1 MTTRKVRVM
10 ERVDKGPSTHCF
22 CNDDGS
28 ILIDTSP
35 DREEIYLAGINCT
48 PSEFCDWFLTVEES
62 HGRYSLL
69 FGGQNSLIDIEGS
82 SHDFSVGRVLEVN
95 FDEYFSAFIEM
106 RIQVA
111 KRDLD
116 WYVNS
121 QRKKLG
127 LYENSI

>member
-1 MTTRKVRVM
+1 MTTRRVLVI
-10 ERVDKGPSTHCF
+10 RAVDKGPSSHCF

-28 ILIDTSP
+28 LLIDTSP
-35 DREEIYLAGINCT
+35 DREEIHLEGINCT

-82 SHDFSVGRVLEVN
+82 CHDLSVGKVLEVN

-106 RIQVA
+106 RIQAA
-111 KRDLD
+111 KRELD
-116 WYVNS
+116 WYVDM
-121 QRKKLG
+121 QRNRLG
-127 LYENSI
+127 LFVE